1 MFVSPGSLHEIY
13 QCEILPAPSI
23 PALQQPLEP
32 HLQPPPQQMPS
43 CPAGHPAAHPA
54 LLRPLSNLHPAPSAI
69 NPAPNIHNPSPLHTT
84 SNQSSSP
91 YLSEHQCDSASF
103 STHSATT
110 NKLPAAL
117 VTQHLA
123 PAPSGGSAWTSPAP
137 FSSTAS
143 PRPWWTAVLPGL
155 SRSKWFAQENCWL
168 RRHKIKRYIFQALE
182 RSNMIVINDN
192 GI

>member
-1 MFVSPGSLHEIY
+1 MFDSPGSLHEIY
-13 QCEILPAPSI
+13 PCEILPTPSI
-23 PALQQPLEP
+23 PALQQPVEP

-54 LLRPLSNLHPAPSAI
+54 LLRRPLSNLHPAPTAV
-69 NPAPNIHNPSPLHTT
+69 NPAPNIHKPSTLHTT
-84 SNQSSSP
+84 FNQSSSS

-103 STHSATT
+103 STHSAAP

-117 VTQHLA
+117 VSQHLA
-123 PAPSGGSAWTSPAP
+123 SAPSGGSARTSPSP

-155 SRSKWFAQENCWL
+155 SRSKWFAQEKL
-168 RRHKIKRYIFQALE
+168 LVTPAKK
-182 RSNMIVINDN
+182 
-192 GI
+192 

>member
-1 MFVSPGSLHEIY
+1 
-13 QCEILPAPSI
+13 
-23 PALQQPLEP
+23 
-32 HLQPPPQQMPS
+32 MPS

-103 STHSATT
+103 ST

-192 GI
+192 GCRWDLMWQWLYYCILDSD

>member
-23 PALQQPLEP
+23 PALQQPVEP
-32 HLQPPPQQMPS
+32 IYSLPHSRCPPVPQGTLP
-43 CPAGHPAAHPA
+43 PTP

-168 RRHKIKRYIFQALE
+168 RRHK
-182 RSNMIVINDN
+182 N
-192 GI
+192 